1 VYGVTHEPWI
11 VVLSILVAI
20 QGSYV
25 ALGLTLKVAR
35 SEGVPR
41 RLNLAAAAFTFAISI
56 WSMHFIGILA
66 LRLPFQLDYLVLPT
80 LLSFLVCV
88 FVVGAAV
95 YVASHAPVSRAAVP
109 AAGAIMGLGIA
120 TMHYIGMLA
129 LHHSALMLHDPAHVV
144 ASFVVAIV
152 ASTLG
157 LRFAFSPQAAPR
169 QRLSVAL
176 AAVLFGLAISG
187 MHYVAMAGLTLA
199 PYGDHAGQ
207 YDAALSPD
215 LLAVIVTV
223 VAFAVSAVF
232 LLTLGPDRGPVPAEA
247 RIPLPPVLAADPP
260 ALAESAPPRRP
271 ARALP
276 VERDRATH
284 YIPVESD
291 PGNDMP
297 ALMQCLGATYL
308 IASRAKSGEI
318 AARAF
323 YQGSF
328 MTALKPGEMVTG
340 IRIPVPPA
348 GHGWAYEKLKR
359 KIGDYA
365 TAAAAVVL
373 VMQGGKVA
381 QVAIGLT
388 NVGDTPLFAE
398 AAATILTGS
407 TLDAA
412 TVNRAVA
419 AAELITSPA
428 SDGRGPT
435 EYRTRMAGVMLRRA
449 LARAA
454 AR

>member
-1 VYGVTHEPWI
+1 MYGVAHEPWI
-11 VVLSILVAI
+11 VALSILVAI

-25 ALGLTLKVAR
+25 ALGLTLKVAH

-232 LLTLGPDRGPVPAEA
+232 LLTLVPDRGPVPAEA

-284 YIPVESD
+284 YIPVESIVLVQANAHYTSVFDGQTHSFCPLSISEVESCLD
-291 PGNDMP
+291 P
-297 ALMQCLGATYL
+297 ARFLRVHRSYI
-308 IASRAKSGEI
+308 IAIDRITSLRRSGDGGTAQLEAREPVSVPISRGRYS
-318 AARAF
+318 
-323 YQGSF
+323 
-328 MTALKPGEMVTG
+328 ALKARV
-340 IRIPVPPA
+340 
-348 GHGWAYEKLKR
+348 
-359 KIGDYA
+359 
-365 TAAAAVVL
+365 
-373 VMQGGKVA
+373 
-381 QVAIGLT
+381 
-388 NVGDTPLFAE
+388 
-398 AAATILTGS
+398 
-407 TLDAA
+407 DAR
-412 TVNRAVA
+412 V
-419 AAELITSPA
+419 
-428 SDGRGPT
+428 
-435 EYRTRMAGVMLRRA
+435 
-449 LARAA
+449 
-454 AR
+454 